1 MEHEPYDPREN
12 MLSPPPIPITTNG
25 LGSCDANV
33 FNKTN
38 VPGPDNGRRQAPGS
52 VCERPPGAWGPGVVS
67 PGLPRVSLPGGPRS
81 VLPQR
86 EAQRAGA
93 GRAAEVGDLASSGAP
108 QWPRCCENGGTC
120 VLGSFCVCPAHFT
133 GRHCEH
139 DQRHSDCGALGHG
152 AWTVRGC
159 RLCRCVFGSL
169 HCLRRQTLGRC
180 DLKDF
185 VPAHAAGQR
194 AHLLLLL
201 LCLFLQSL
209 IRCL

>member
-1 MEHEPYDPREN
+1 MTRRHQIRLLLMIGLVSRLTHSGKSGRE
-12 MLSPPPIPITTNG
+12 
-25 LGSCDANV
+25 
-33 FNKTN
+33 
-38 VPGPDNGRRQAPGS
+38 
-52 VCERPPGAWGPGVVS
+52 
-67 PGLPRVSLPGGPRS
+67 
-81 VLPQR
+81 
-86 EAQRAGA
+86 
-93 GRAAEVGDLASSGAP
+93 EVGDNAPQTLELTAFNRTWSDAGEQGARARDWGPQEPRRSSWALAERAP

-180 DLKDF
+180 GKRPQARSSR
-185 VPAHAAGQR
+185 VCSGSAGVSIPSI
-194 AHLLLLL
+194 
-201 LCLFLQSL
+201 FLYQATGK
-209 IRCL
+209 